1 MLPQRPRSSSTK
13 GTWPSCLGTERDRFE
28 FLSATSDRA
37 GCILCPVR
45 LHRGQLLKASE
56 ELVRRPARV
65 REPNQPDP
73 RGNPPRPLSTI
84 VRRVARRREARI
96 GFLFVLPAF
105 LLFLVFRFGP
115 AIAGVGLSFFDYDIS
130 GTLDWKG
137 LANFQRMFA
146 DPVFW
151 QSLRITVLFAL
162 AVPISIALSVFIALS
177 VRRGFRGSRF
187 FRSIFFLPVITSLV
201 LVSSIFIWIFSSN
214 GPLSALLAPFGLSDS
229 WLSSQVLVIPAL
241 VIVLIWA
248 RFGFGMLIV
257 LAALQDVPRELEEA
271 ALADGANAWQRFRYI
286 VLPHLKPT
294 VFFLVVIETTAA
306 FQIFDLI
313 FVMTQGGPSRG
324 SYSLVYMLYEQG
336 FKYFDFGYA
345 AAIGVAI
352 FVMTI
357 TIALIQRR
365 FFGRDR

>member
-1 MLPQRPRSSSTK
+1 MKTFEGLAQRPVTRV
-13 GTWPSCLGTERDRFE
+13 TE
-28 FLSATSDRA
+28 
-37 GCILCPVR
+37 
-45 LHRGQLLKASE
+45 Q
-56 ELVRRPARV
+56 
-65 REPNQPDP
+65 NQPDAP
-73 RGNPPRPLSTI
+73 GRPSKPLPSLAKRI
-84 VRRVARRREARI
+84 ARRRDARI

-115 AIAGVGLSFFDYDIS
+115 AIAGVGLSLFDYNIS
-130 GTLDWKG
+130 GTLAWKG

-151 QSLRITVLFAL
+151 QSLRITVIFAL
-162 AVPISIALSVFIALS
+162 CVPLSIALSVFVALS

-214 GPLSALLAPFGLSDS
+214 GPLSTILAPFGLVDS

-241 VIVLIWA
+241 VLVLVWS

-257 LAALQDVPRELEEA
+257 LAALQDVSRELEEA
-271 ALADGANAWQRFRYI
+271 ALVDGANAWQRFRYI

-294 VFFLVVIETTAA
+294 LFFLVVIETTVA

-345 AAIGVAI
+345 AAIGVTI
-352 FVMTI
+352 FLMTI
-357 TIALIQRR
+357 TVALIQRR
-365 FFGRDR
+365 FFRER